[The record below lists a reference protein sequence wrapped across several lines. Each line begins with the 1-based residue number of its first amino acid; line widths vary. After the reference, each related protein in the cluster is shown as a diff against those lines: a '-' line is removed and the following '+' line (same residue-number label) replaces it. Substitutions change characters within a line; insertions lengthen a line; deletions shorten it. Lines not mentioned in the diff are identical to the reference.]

1 MDDFISGENRP
12 LESGV
17 EQSKGSAV
25 NRFVATPIVASSYND
40 NLDRHMM
47 AIRELI
53 ATQVELI
60 EKNKLKGRNVERS
73 QSLLITLNELLANY
87 RILRQR

>member
-1 MDDFISGENRP
+1 
-12 LESGV
+12 
-17 EQSKGSAV
+17 
-25 NRFVATPIVASSYND
+25 
-40 NLDRHMM
+40 MM

-60 EKNKLKGRNVERS
+60 EKNKLKGHNVERS